1 METLY
6 YMMEHLPRMLEAGL
20 AILGG
25 LKLFAR
31 YTKTEADDKILAKIE
46 SAVLFASNLASKLK
60 PDPKPEEKP
69 EEEEEK

>member
-1 METLY
+1 
-6 YMMEHLPRMLEAGL
+6 MEHAPTWLEAGL

-46 SAVLFASNLASKLK
+46 SAVLYASSLASKLR
-60 PDPKPEEKP
+60 PKGPEKEPAPK
-69 EEEEEK
+69 EEEPKDE

>member
-1 METLY
+1 METIY
-6 YMMEHLPRMLEAGL
+6 YLMEHAPGWLEAGL

-60 PDPKPEEKP
+60 AAPKEKP
-69 EEEEEK
+69 KDE